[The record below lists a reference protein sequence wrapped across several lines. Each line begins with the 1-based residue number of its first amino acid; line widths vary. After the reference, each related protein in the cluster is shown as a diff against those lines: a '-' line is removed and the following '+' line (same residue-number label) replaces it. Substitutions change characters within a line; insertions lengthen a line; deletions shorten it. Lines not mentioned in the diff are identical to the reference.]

1 MLVDTRSAVTLV
13 RKDIWDRAS
22 SDSQLS
28 APDSPVVAANGA
40 ELDIVG
46 KTVVPLE
53 VGGLQTEFPVLVAK
67 TLIQDCILGA
77 DFLLHNRCVVDM
89 HRQVLLAG
97 GEPVQFDLSTRREM
111 PSTCHVTL
119 LESTTIPA
127 SSEIQ
132 LPVDLSGE
140 EGVVMHPCLAVLDPS
155 QEFSER
161 HGVLIAHSLSYTGA
175 EKTLMQIMNPSPAPV
190 QVHRHEKI
198 GRLLPLEDAEVVCTV
213 DPFPKRKPPTS
224 RDIEGAIEKLLGK
237 AECPTASDREQ
248 LQSLLHEFS
257 DIISTGDDD
266 LGRTDLVQHKI
277 DTGEAT
283 PVRLPARR
291 LPFQQRHEVHELLDK
306 MLKRDVI
313 EEAHGPWSSP
323 IVLVKKDGSTRF
335 CVDFRKI
342 YNPHQERCPPTP
354 QD

>member
-1 MLVDTRSAVTLV
+1 
-13 RKDIWDRAS
+13 
-22 SDSQLS
+22 
-28 APDSPVVAANGA
+28 
-40 ELDIVG
+40 
-46 KTVVPLE
+46 
-53 VGGLQTEFPVLVAK
+53 
-67 TLIQDCILGA
+67 
-77 DFLLHNRCVVDM
+77 
-89 HRQVLLAG
+89 
-97 GEPVQFDLSTRREM
+97 
-111 PSTCHVTL
+111 
-119 LESTTIPA
+119 
-127 SSEIQ
+127 
-132 LPVDLSGE
+132 
-140 EGVVMHPCLAVLDPS
+140 
-155 QEFSER
+155 
-161 HGVLIAHSLSYTGA
+161 
-175 EKTLMQIMNPSPAPV
+175 MQIMNPSPAPV

-198 GRLLPLEDAEVVCTV
+198 GHLLPLEDAEVVCTV

-224 RDIEGAIEKLLGK
+224 RDIEEAIEKLLGK

-266 LGRTDLVQHKI
+266 LGWTDLVQHKI

-306 MLKRDVI
+306 MLKQDVI

-323 IVLVKKDGSTRF
+323 IVLVKDGSTRF

-342 YNPHQERCPPTP
+342 NNPHQERCPSTP